1 MLSIHLELLDKERK
15 EAFEK
20 LKPFRRIAF
29 LAGGTALALQIAH
42 RYSFDFD
49 LFLERQVERKDF
61 LRLKRNFNIKMV
73 KINTDKQL
81 TVLTKNDIGITL
93 VHYEHKPLLKKV
105 NTSSLFL
112 YSTKD
117 IAADK
122 AFTIGQR
129 AAWRD
134 YVDLFFLLKQGY
146 IQLNELIKLAERK
159 FKIEFNR
166 QLFLEQLVYFDDL
179 EITKVAFVKEE
190 YSAAQIQEFLK
201 REVLRYTK
209 AELNYA

>member
-1 MLSIHLELLDKERK
+1 MSSIHLELLDKKRK

-20 LKPFRRIAF
+20 LKSFRRIAF

-49 LFLERQVERKDF
+49 LFLERKIERKDF
-61 LRLKRNFNIKMV
+61 LRLKRNFSIKMV

-81 TVLTKNDIGITL
+81 TVLTKNDIGLTL
-93 VHYEHKPLLKKV
+93 VHYEYKPLFEKV
-105 NTSSLFL
+105 NTGSLFL
-112 YSTKD
+112 YSIKD

-134 YVDLFFLLKQGY
+134 YVDLFFLLKQECVK
-146 IQLNELIKLAERK
+146 LNELIKLAERK
-159 FKIEFNR
+159 FKMEFNR
-166 QLFLEQLVYFDDL
+166 QLFLEQLVYFNDL
-179 EITKVAFVKEE
+179 EITKLAFVKEK
-190 YSAAQIQEFLK
+190 YSTKNIQEFLK
-201 REVLRYTK
+201 KEVLSYTK
-209 AELNYA
+209 TELNYA